1 MQLRL
6 LSVSTLRK
14 QRRIAYFALFVFAE
28 IITPVADPIIAPL
41 TVMVPLLLLYELSIF
56 VARRIEAGRKKN
68 LSKEVVAT
76 MKTRELQ

>member
-1 MQLRL
+1 
-6 LSVSTLRK
+6 
-14 QRRIAYFALFVFAE
+14 
-28 IITPVADPIIAPL
+28 VADPIVAPL

-76 MKTRELQ
+76 MKARGLQ